1 VPCEQGL
8 HPACLGGRWLHGPRV
23 GLVRMLHDLGGMG
36 ASRLQITTHLD
47 FSVDRRSRARVSDWA
62 PFPIAILVAIAG
74 LAGIFDP
81 AIYARE
87 TASWAAQGI
96 GQDWVNVLVAAPLL
110 LAIGGVAFR
119 GSRKARVLLGGALLY
134 TSYSFVIYALAVHF
148 NALFLI
154 YCAVLGLSTFA
165 LVDLVTVLRADDP
178 PSWYDDRA
186 PIKTAAGTLL
196 AIAAVF
202 GAMWL
207 AQDVP
212 AVLGGDAPGE
222 LAAIGLPTN
231 AVHVLDLSLVLP
243 AMVITAVSFLR
254 GRPLGRVLAPVLL
267 GFGVLMA
274 LAIGGMVLVMNL
286 RGVAIDVTP
295 VIAMVAV
302 ATVCVVVLGALLRHL
317 RA

>member
-1 VPCEQGL
+1 MS
-8 HPACLGGRWLHGPRV
+8 GPR
-23 GLVRMLHDLGGMG
+23 
-36 ASRLQITTHLD
+36 LQSVTHLD
-47 FSVDRRSRARVSDWA
+47 ISVDRRSHARISDWA
-62 PFPIAILVAIAG
+62 PFPIAIMVAIAG

-96 GQDWVNVLVAAPLL
+96 GQDWVNVLIAAPLL
-110 LAIGGVAFR
+110 LATGGVAFR

-186 PIKTAAGTLL
+186 PIATAAGTLL
-196 AIAAVF
+196 AIAVVF

-212 AVLGGDAPGE
+212 AVLGGNPPGD
-222 LAAIGLPTN
+222 LAVTGLPSN
-231 AVHVLDLSLVLP
+231 PVHVLDLSLVLP

-286 RGVAIDVTP
+286 LGVAIDVAP
-295 VIAMVAV
+295 VIVMASVA
-302 ATVCVVVLGALLRHL
+302 AACAVVLGVLLRHL

>member
-1 VPCEQGL
+1 
-8 HPACLGGRWLHGPRV
+8 
-23 GLVRMLHDLGGMG
+23 MG
-36 ASRLQITTHLD
+36 APRLQIVTHLD
-47 FSVDRRSRARVSDWA
+47 ISVERRSRARISDWG

-96 GQDWVNVLVAAPLL
+96 GQDWVNVLIAAPLL

-165 LVDLVTVLRADDP
+165 LADLVAVLRADDTA
-178 PSWYDDRA
+178 SWYGDRA

-196 AIAAVF
+196 AIATVF

-212 AVLGGDAPGE
+212 AVLRGDPPGE
-222 LAAIGLPTN
+222 LEATGLPTN
-231 AVHVLDLSLVLP
+231 TVHVLDLSLVLP
-243 AMVITAVSFLR
+243 AMIITAVSFLR

-286 RGVAIDVTP
+286 RGVALDVMP
-295 VIAMVAV
+295 VIVMASVA
-302 ATVCVVVLGALLRHL
+302 AACAIVLGALLRHL

>member
-1 VPCEQGL
+1 
-8 HPACLGGRWLHGPRV
+8 
-23 GLVRMLHDLGGMG
+23 MLHDLGSMG
-36 ASRLQITTHLD
+36 APRLQIVTHFDL
-47 FSVDRRSRARVSDWA
+47 FVDRRLRGCVSKWA

-74 LAGIFDP
+74 LVGIFDP

-110 LAIGGVAFR
+110 LAIGGIAWS
-119 GSRKARVLLGGALLY
+119 GSRTARVLLGGALLY

-165 LVDLVTVLRADDP
+165 LVDLVTVLRADDM

-186 PIKTAAGTLL
+186 PRKTVAGMLL

-212 AVLGGDAPGE
+212 AVLGGNTPRD
-222 LAAIGLPTN
+222 LAATGLPTN
-231 AVHVLDLSLVLP
+231 PVHVLDLSLVLP

-254 GRPLGRVLAPVLL
+254 GRPSGRVLAPVLL

-295 VIAMVAV
+295 VIVMVAV
-302 ATVCVVVLGALLRHL
+302 AAASAVVLGALLRHL